1 MPVRPLLLHRM
12 ALVSFRLYDTEKFG
26 QLARIFWANGLP
38 PPWQKISRTPMSGSL
53 GSRAC
58 MDWPR
63 KKTMQG
69 WKFVTQKE
77 ISINFS
83 IYIVM

>member
-1 MPVRPLLLHRM
+1 MKRLEILKITI
-12 ALVSFRLYDTEKFG
+12 FRNTKVLRLT
-26 QLARIFWANGLP
+26 
-38 PPWQKISRTPMSGSL
+38 GSL

-69 WKFVTQKE
+69 WKFVTQKKSVL
-77 ISINFS
+77 IFQFTL
-83 IYIVM
+83 